1 MCRERLF
8 LAACADETS
17 ANRYIPRNRI
27 ETIII
32 NDRSRWFSIGTARS
46 IPRFKLTTPA
56 RLPMEISGTVTND
69 RFPFIYL
76 MSIKLVHDRPI
87 AVHEAHKYVTNSANN
102 INFTRKIDILVSTD
116 NKIPSFFNSYI
127 YIYWQSPFSL
137 LTVYRSGKKIS
148 LQRPFVERNTSP
160 QVVCRTCS
168 NTFSIRL
175 NILDTPVS
183 LSSQQLSSLLFKEV
197 QSKFDSSFCFFFFF
211 ALLSK
216 LFGPYTS

>member
-127 YIYWQSPFSL
+127 YIYILAVSVFFVNSIPF
-137 LTVYRSGKKIS
+137 GKK
-148 LQRPFVERNTSP
+148 
-160 QVVCRTCS
+160 
-168 NTFSIRL
+168 
-175 NILDTPVS
+175 NILAAAFRGTEHVS
-183 LSSQQLSSLLFKEV
+183 TSSLPHLFQYFFNSSQHTRHTRFLVLAATKLA
-197 QSKFDSSFCFFFFF
+197 SF
-211 ALLSK
+211 
-216 LFGPYTS
+216 